1 MKSDGWA
8 AKCLAGAG
16 LGVVAAVGVRA
27 YLTRRPKGYRR
38 PTWRALPEGDLLQQG
53 FKMSRVPEDLDF
65 IVIGSGMGGLWLSAA
80 LTKCGY
86 KVLVLEQHYIAG
98 GCCHAFSQN
107 GVEFT
112 PGLGSRIH
120 YIGDIDMAK
129 GLLGA
134 VGDPEFKADWHQLG
148 GSEDGGLYD
157 KALFG
162 DREPVLLRQGR
173 DAWYAEMCKH
183 MPGKEKLLK
192 GWLAAL
198 DEAKKAFMP
207 LFFAKAWQPWTQWC
221 WLRLCCRAGLK
232 WAGKTVHQVIEEL
245 GGDEVDEALLT
256 FQSMDHGETPRTASF
271 PVHAMI
277 VSHYMN
283 GAWFPKG
290 GPLSLARPLVSTIFK
305 GGGAVLVR
313 APVQQIQVTQG
324 RATGVRMK
332 KKDAVLSCRKG
343 VVSAAGLDATIHRL
357 LSPEDVEQYLSEE
370 RDFMHSLGQGTS
382 CLSAF
387 VTVKGDAKDLGLSDH
402 NVWFFPKPPSAG
414 YSLDDI
420 TAESRAN
427 AARLNSTEGNFF
439 CFIGAGSLK
448 DRSMALLGLPHLPY
462 TCPEDTNGVQLQ
474 LPSRQDP
481 ECMEQHPDTIA
492 LEMLTD
498 AEAEPFLALSDVES
512 HRRTSEYKDNKK
524 QLEELIGGERFRQ
537 ILLAVYPKLEDHILS
552 IDVST
557 PLSVDFY
564 LKRTAI
570 YGLPH
575 TPERITSPIP
585 RVVTKIQDLYLSG
598 QDVTTGGWLPAVMSG
613 ALAASQILGYN
624 PLDLMCGRTVIG
636 GMYKAALKAILT
648 QNGAIFQKADDI
660 ASHAHKEWCCEH
672 HDTGCTTTAAPSKK
686 HYMWISVPVHPGK
699 YDCAAGIKNWKKG
712 WAHGKKKWCCSN
724 KGIGCEEAI
733 GYPDVSPLIIPLRF
747 LRTFWLRASSPQL
760 HWIDAMAL
768 LRDAGSDTQSIF
780 SSEELEGLILKDK
793 KAFLKTKC
801 AQCAGSC
808 GLAKKYKETMAAAWS
823 NCPSIYPEDDLLGP
837 CSGDVQLIRTQRY
850 LVATARPGNAGSQNQ
865 RVQREAKITK
875 EALLEQLK
883 EDEARKEAQEAA
895 AKAEQR
901 RAAEKLEEEK
911 SQRKNQR
918 KLLAQ
923 KAKQVESFIQQRSRD
938 TDGLRSAVHNKLLDL
953 YPRVKRLSLALYNQ
967 FEHPDSTEVG
977 GPDWEEV
984 KEIYAEAR
992 ELTGMIVMTE
1002 SWDKFGLWSS
1012 DDFDCIAGTGNSEI
1026 GWSNRKKLWC
1036 CLHENRGCPQQ
1047 VPDVFDCESGYENWP
1062 ESWSVSKKEW
1072 CCDHHHRGCH
1082 GQEME
1087 SYDCRKDLEDWHGLW
1102 SGPKKAFCCKTYA
1115 LGCPTQADS
1124 TVLEQPVREEVHM
1137 VDVPAP
1143 VTVVHHVHHYT
1154 TVSEPVN
1161 VEPVVAPYDCDAGY
1175 ANWRNGWSEHK
1186 KGWCCAHQSVGCSY
1200 QCQEAAMTSFQE
1212 KAWCCWHLTIGCDG
1226 AELQQSYDCSAGFA
1240 NWRAGWSEGKKLWCC
1255 QHHSQGCA

>member
-1 MKSDGWA
+1 MCVYTYVFWCLRTHLRSDGWA

-16 LGVVAAVGVRA
+16 LGLVAAAGLRA

-38 PTWRALPEGDLLQQG
+38 PKWRALPEGDLLQQG

-112 PGLGSRIH
+112 PGIH

-134 VGDPEFKADWHQLG
+134 VGDPEFKVDWHQLG
-148 GSEDGGLYD
+148 SSEDGGLYD

-162 DREPVLLRQGR
+162 DREPILLRQGR

-207 LFFAKAWQPWTQWC
+207 LFFAKAWQPCTQWC
-221 WLRLCCRAGLK
+221 WLRLCCRPGLK

-245 GGDEVDEALLT
+245 GGDEVNEALLT
-256 FQSMDHGETPRTASF
+256 FQCMDHGETPRTASF

-357 LSPEDVEQYLSEE
+357 LSREDVEQYLSEE

-427 AARLNSTEGNFF
+427 AARLNTTEGNFF

-448 DRSMALLGLPHLPY
+448 D
-462 TCPEDTNGVQLQ
+462 
-474 LPSRQDP
+474 P
-481 ECMEQHPDTIA
+481 ECMELHPDTIA
-492 LEMLTD
+492 LEMITD

-512 HRRTSEYKDNKK
+512 HRRTAEYKGHKK
-524 QLEELIGGERFRQ
+524 QLEERFRQ

-575 TPERITSPIP
+575 TPERITSPLP
-585 RVVTKIQDLYLSG
+585 RVVTKIQDFYLSG

-636 GMYKAALKAILT
+636 GMYKVE
-648 QNGAIFQKADDI
+648 GP
-660 ASHAHKEWCCEH
+660 
-672 HDTGCTTTAAPSKK
+672 PS
-686 HYMWISVPVHPGK
+686 
-699 YDCAAGIKNWKKG
+699 N
-712 WAHGKKKWCCSN
+712 
-724 KGIGCEEAI
+724 
-733 GYPDVSPLIIPLRF
+733 
-747 LRTFWLRASSPQL
+747 T
-760 HWIDAMAL
+760 
-768 LRDAGSDTQSIF
+768 
-780 SSEELEGLILKDK
+780 
-793 KAFLKTKC
+793 
-801 AQCAGSC
+801 
-808 GLAKKYKETMAAAWS
+808 
-823 NCPSIYPEDDLLGP
+823 
-837 CSGDVQLIRTQRY
+837 
-850 LVATARPGNAGSQNQ
+850 
-865 RVQREAKITK
+865 
-875 EALLEQLK
+875 
-883 EDEARKEAQEAA
+883 
-895 AKAEQR
+895 
-901 RAAEKLEEEK
+901 
-911 SQRKNQR
+911 
-918 KLLAQ
+918 
-923 KAKQVESFIQQRSRD
+923 
-938 TDGLRSAVHNKLLDL
+938 
-953 YPRVKRLSLALYNQ
+953 SL
-967 FEHPDSTEVG
+967 
-977 GPDWEEV
+977 
-984 KEIYAEAR
+984 
-992 ELTGMIVMTE
+992 
-1002 SWDKFGLWSS
+1002 
-1012 DDFDCIAGTGNSEI
+1012 
-1026 GWSNRKKLWC
+1026 
-1036 CLHENRGCPQQ
+1036 
-1047 VPDVFDCESGYENWP
+1047 
-1062 ESWSVSKKEW
+1062 
-1072 CCDHHHRGCH
+1072 
-1082 GQEME
+1082 
-1087 SYDCRKDLEDWHGLW
+1087 
-1102 SGPKKAFCCKTYA
+1102 
-1115 LGCPTQADS
+1115 
-1124 TVLEQPVREEVHM
+1124 
-1137 VDVPAP
+1137 
-1143 VTVVHHVHHYT
+1143 
-1154 TVSEPVN
+1154 
-1161 VEPVVAPYDCDAGY
+1161 
-1175 ANWRNGWSEHK
+1175 
-1186 KGWCCAHQSVGCSY
+1186 
-1200 QCQEAAMTSFQE
+1200 
-1212 KAWCCWHLTIGCDG
+1212 
-1226 AELQQSYDCSAGFA
+1226 
-1240 NWRAGWSEGKKLWCC
+1240 
-1255 QHHSQGCA
+1255 